1 MTRAVLDRHA
11 GALGVALFLV
21 LWELAARLVW
31 RDPAVLPSPVQAL
44 AQAWTVLTWRELLGH
59 VGVSLGRILA
69 GFATAAALGV
79 GLGLACGWFRTLS
92 LIVRPLVEVLRPIP
106 PLAWIPIAIVWF
118 GLGEPSK
125 VFVIVLGAFFPI
137 FTNAYRGMTM
147 IPPVLVRAARTM
159 DVEGWRLLWR
169 VAVPAA
175 MPDVAVGLRV
185 GFGLAFGILVAAELI
200 AAERGM
206 GYLIMEARQLGNL
219 GVSVFGIVLIG
230 VVSLLADRQLGA
242 VIARTVGRWA
252 KV

>member
-1 MTRAVLDRHA
+1 
-11 GALGVALFLV
+11 
-21 LWELAARLVW
+21 
-31 RDPAVLPSPVQAL
+31 
-44 AQAWTVLTWRELLGH
+44 
-59 VGVSLGRILA
+59 
-69 GFATAAALGV
+69 
-79 GLGLACGWFRTLS
+79 
-92 LIVRPLVEVLRPIP
+92 
-106 PLAWIPIAIVWF
+106 
-118 GLGEPSK
+118 
-125 VFVIVLGAFFPI
+125 
-137 FTNAYRGMTM
+137 
-147 IPPVLVRAARTM
+147 M